1 VLIGGLLG
9 DVFLHT
15 LPHTITHDNGE
26 VIGLAILAGFVVF
39 LLFDIVVRSSHSH
52 DCNDHSDSHSHG
64 KETADSKKKFV
75 FSSAVVLNLA
85 ADSLHNF
92 TDGIAIGASFAGT
105 VHDTSVPLAMQI
117 QNLLKSQGG
126 LASLAVL
133 FHEIPH
139 ELGDYSILVSAGMTK
154 NQAILAQFSTAI
166 AAYCGTFV
174 GLFGMQTMKDYI
186 GDDLMVPFTAGGFIY
201 LAAVTILP
209 GLLEERVGKRARA
222 VQVMAF
228 LTGIGFMYGVAL
240 LEHAGGGCGHG
251 HSHSS
256 HGHGV
261 EMMHHDGHHG
271 HDHQNSHAH
280 HIDHHSHNHM
290 HGSEELI
297 HAHDHHGEEEEEN
310 HSHGHVLHENEGNR
324 HEHNHHH
331 EEEDK
336 EYHSHNHMHEN
347 EEPIHIYDHRHAEE
361 EEEHHSHN
369 HNSGGHKHDDEF

>member
-1 VLIGGLLG
+1 MLWNSHYLPHSHHNNHHIKYQLEFLLLLLLLIGGLLG

-15 LPHTITHDNGE
+15 LPHTLTPDNGE
-26 VIGLAILAGFVVF
+26 VIGLAILAGFIVF
-39 LLFDIVVRSSHSH
+39 LLFDILVRSFHSH
-52 DCNDHSDSHSHG
+52 DCNDNDHSHSHSHG
-64 KETADSKKKFV
+64 KETPDSEKKFV
-75 FSSAVVLNLA
+75 FTSAVVLNLA

-105 VHDTSVPLAMQI
+105 THDTSVPLAMQI
-117 QNLLKSQGG
+117 HNLLISQGG

-133 FHEIPH
+133 CHEIPH

-209 GLLEERVGKRARA
+209 GLLEKRVGKRARA

-228 LTGIGFMYGVAL
+228 LTGIGFMYCVAL
-240 LEHAGGGCGHG
+240 LEHAGGGCSGHG

-261 EMMHHDGHHG
+261 EMTHHDGHHG
-271 HDHQNSHAH
+271 HGHQHAHAH

-290 HGSEELI
+290 HEIEEPI
-297 HAHDHHGEEEEEN
+297 HAHDHHGE
-310 HSHGHVLHENEGNR
+310 G
-324 HEHNHHH
+324 
-331 EEEDK
+331 
-336 EYHSHNHMHEN
+336 
-347 EEPIHIYDHRHAEE
+347 
-361 EEEHHSHN
+361 EEEHHSHSHSHTHN
-369 HNSGGHKHDDEF
+369 HNSGHKHDDEF